1 MAGSRDIQCGSRL
14 SMASSSSIG
23 VNAARDRLLD
33 RPVKSL
39 LAALADPA
47 RRERNVVVVLAA
59 YCGLWTLYGAV
70 AKGSQDVHFDMGE
83 MIAWSREIA
92 WGTPKHPP
100 LGAWL
105 VRAWFSVFPLA
116 DWAYYLFAMALATLG
131 LWIAWRISARYLDGE
146 KRVLGLALLTLVPF
160 FNFHALKFN
169 ANTIMI
175 PLWAATT
182 ALFLRSYETR
192 RAGVAALAGLAAAAA
207 MLGKY
212 WSVILLLGLGLAAL
226 ADPRRAA
233 YLRSPAPWVTIAVGA
248 AALVPHAAWLYAHDF
263 TPFAYAM
270 ESHPGTMSESIRSG
284 LAYVAGAAGY
294 MALPVGLVM
303 MAARPSGAAIRDIVW
318 PQAPERRLAALA
330 FWLPLGLPL
339 AFAIATHA
347 LVISLWSI
355 GSMTLLAVVLLSS
368 PHLAVPALAARR
380 IIALALALPL
390 IALAASPLVAIVI
403 HRQGVPNF
411 ASHYRLLAQ
420 EVEKAWRATTDR
432 PLRLVGSYNN
442 LLYGTIFY
450 FHDRPSTFEIIGP
463 QVTPWTDAA
472 RIARDGIA
480 LYCPAEDNDCVKAM
494 NALAERGR
502 VGTRADVEIARR
514 FAGASD
520 KPVRYV
526 IVTLLPRA

>member
-1 MAGSRDIQCGSRL
+1 MTAL
-14 SMASSSSIG
+14 
-23 VNAARDRLLD
+23 VLLVRNRIEHLFD
-33 RPVKSL
+33 
-39 LAALADPA
+39 ALIDPA
-47 RRERNVVVVLAA
+47 RRERTMVVALAW
-59 YCGLWTLYGAV
+59 YFIVWSLYAV
-70 AKGSQDVHFDMGE
+70 IAKSSQDVHTDMGE
-83 MIAWSREIA
+83 FVAWSREVGL
-92 WGTPKHPP
+92 GTPKHPP

-105 VRAWFSVFPLA
+105 VRLWFGVMPA
-116 DWAYYLFAMALATLG
+116 QDWAFYLLAILVATVA

-146 KRVLGLALLTLVPF
+146 KRALGLALLTLVPF

-212 WSVILLLGLGLAAL
+212 WSVILLLGLALAAL
-226 ADPRRAA
+226 ADARRAA
-233 YLRSPAPWVTIAVGA
+233 YFRSPAPWITIAVGA
-248 AALVPHAAWLYAHDF
+248 AALVPHAAWLMAHDF
-263 TPFAYAM
+263 APFAYAM
-270 ESHPGTMSESIRSG
+270 ESHPGTLLESISSG
-284 LAYVAGAAGY
+284 LAYMAGAAAY
-294 MALPVGLVM
+294 VALPVGLVL
-303 MAARPSGAAIRDIVW
+303 MAARPPRAAMCDMVW
-318 PQAPERRLAALA
+318 PEAPDRRLAALA

-339 AFAIATHA
+339 VLAVATHA

-355 GSMTLLAVVLLSS
+355 GGMTLLPVVLLSS
-368 PHLAVPALAARR
+368 PRIAVPALAVRR
-380 IIALALALPL
+380 IVTLALALPL

-403 HRQGVPNF
+403 HRQGVPNY
-411 ASHYRLLAQ
+411 ASHYQLIAQ

-480 LYCPAEDNDCVKAM
+480 LYCPVDEKDCVKAM
-494 NALAERGR
+494 DALAQRGR
-502 VGTRADVEIARR
+502 VGTRAGVEISRR
-514 FAGASD
+514 FAGAGD
-520 KPVRYV
+520 PPVRYL
-526 IVTLLPRA
+526 IVTLLPQA